1 MLNSLIDFTLQ
12 ARIQCHR
19 ARKRNF
25 RAIFVKKLPKRSNG
39 PQYAS
44 LVRTHTT
51 DKCALE
57 AERCTCLS
65 NEGGVAILQHGF
77 DYGGGVGG
85 GRKLLLECSNN
96 CCTILLC
103 GFPKGSPLD
112 TISDSFYRID
122 EQPFVIKCLGF
133 KW

>member
-1 MLNSLIDFTLQ
+1 MMDFASENT
-12 ARIQCHR
+12 IQCHR

-25 RAIFVKKLPKRSNG
+25 KAIFVKNCPRGAMVLNMPRWYARS
-39 PQYAS
+39 
-44 LVRTHTT
+44 TT

-57 AERCTCLS
+57 AERCTRLS

-77 DYGGGVGG
+77 DYGGGDGVGW
-85 GRKLLLECSNN
+85 GRKLLPSCTNI

-112 TISDSFYRID
+112 TITDSFYRIG